1 MAPRL
6 EGRLGTCTK
15 SLRQSWEIGVEK
27 KKNQYRKYIA
37 VTQACIINYTGEN
50 NKKGGGG
57 GGKGEIKKALKN

>member
-1 MAPRL
+1 MW
-6 EGRLGTCTK
+6 K
-15 SLRQSWEIGVEK
+15 K